1 MFDTGRFPQ
10 ENEGENMNGNVYVYK
25 TSPKTLESDLGKV
38 LNTPDF
44 QGFEPEEETPG
55 CNTSV
60 WFLDALLRDLK
71 DKGFDNLK
79 AIEGDLKL
87 QPAVRTI
94 EVIGIKDLL
103 EKHGVPF
110 IPIEDLPRDEYELPL
125 ILHDSQLI
133 NTSVLHTHTF
143 AVISCATKNLF
154 GLLPVYRE
162 KYHNILSEKLIEL
175 REHIKDVNCSL
186 FSIIDGTVG
195 LEGGSM
201 RLGDPKRVD
210 LILAGEDTLAVDKVA
225 AKIMGFSV
233 DKVPLLK
240 LAVEM
245 GLVDSSSVKVDGDFS
260 DDVPRYNFAYE
271 ESRIAQFD
279 LWLRRNKLTKGFLEY
294 NSFFDRLAQRARRR
308 YTAYVY
314 MKKKDSVLEGDWRE
328 YLQEHET

>member
-1 MFDTGRFPQ
+1 MS
-10 ENEGENMNGNVYVYK
+10 NVYVYR
-25 TSPKTLESDLGKV
+25 TSPKTLEKDVGKV
-38 LNTPDF
+38 LNTADF
-44 QGFEPEEETPG
+44 QELNSEKETFIKINANYDRDWPG
-55 CNTSV
+55 CNTSK

-71 DKGFDNLK
+71 DKGFNNLK
-79 AIEGDLKL
+79 VIEGDLKL

-103 EKHGVPF
+103 EKHNVPF

-154 GLLPVYRE
+154 GILPVYRE

-175 REHIKDVNCSL
+175 RGHIQDITCSF
-186 FSIIDGTVG
+186 FSIIDGTVW

-225 AKIMGFSV
+225 SEIMWFSV
-233 DKVPLLK
+233 EEVPLLK
-240 LAVEM
+240 LAAEM
-245 GLVDSSSVKVDGDFS
+245 GLVDLDSVKVDGDFS

-279 LWLRRNKLTKGFLEY
+279 LWLRRSWLTRRFLEY

-314 MKKKDSVLEGDWRE
+314 RKKKERVLEGDWGE
-328 YLQEHET
+328 YEKN

>member
-1 MFDTGRFPQ
+1 
-10 ENEGENMNGNVYVYK
+10 MNRTVYVYK
-25 TSPKTLESDLGKV
+25 TSPKTLESDVEKV
-38 LNTPDF
+38 LNTADF
-44 QGFEPEEETPG
+44 QELNPEKETFIKINANYDRDWPG
-55 CNTSV
+55 CNTSR

-71 DKGFDNLK
+71 NNGFKDLK
-79 AIEGDLKL
+79 VIEGDLKL

-94 EVIGIKDLL
+94 GAIGIKDLL
-103 EKHGVPF
+103 DKHGIPF
-110 IPIEDLPRDEYELPL
+110 IPIEDLPRGEYELPL

-175 REHIKDVNCSL
+175 KEHIKDVNCSL

-210 LILAGEDTLAVDKVA
+210 LILAGKDTLAVDKVA
-225 AKIMGFSV
+225 SEIMGFSV
-233 DKVPLLK
+233 EEVPLLK

-245 GLVDSSSVKVDGDFS
+245 GLVDSDSVKVEGDFS
-260 DDVPRYNFAYE
+260 DDVPRYNFAYK

-279 LWLRRNKLTKGFLEY
+279 LWLRRSWLTRRFLEY
-294 NSFFDRLAQRARRR
+294 NSFFDRLAQRARRK
-308 YTAYVY
+308 YTTYVY
-314 MKKKDSVLEGDWRE
+314 RNKKDKVLEGDWRE
-328 YLQEHET
+328 YL